1 MNKIFRIF
9 TAAALF
15 AGVSVAC
22 TDLSDFEDRIDSLE
36 GRVTALETQ
45 IKGLNANIEALQ
57 QLVAGG
63 TINSATN
70 NNGVWTLVLTN
81 GETLTLTQGSIGVG
95 NAPVMSV
102 DKDGYW
108 MVDYGTGATYILI
121 DGNKVKAIG
130 TDGKTPVFGVDANG
144 FWTVSYDD
152 GQTYTQVKGADG
164 NPVSALPQGEVQDP
178 YFEDVKLVDGNLE
191 VTLRGGEKVTVP
203 VLTDFLCAIENEG
216 LQLFAPGETK
226 PFNVT
231 LKGVKNTMLTAPAG
245 WKATLSE
252 AVEGKAVLTVTA
264 PKGTKSTIADSGAD
278 VTILAFSEQNY
289 AAISKIQ
296 VQLTDAPVVINPI
309 ANVTAGEATET
320 SLTYNVATAD
330 ATSWK
335 YIHQKETEVAPDA
348 AKIAAEG
355 TEGTGTSVTI
365 EGLESGTAYVL
376 YVLPV
381 NGSIQ
386 GPVASATNTTKKQLV
401 ASYYAL
407 YNEGETITIDGVAI
421 SKETHGE
428 ATLMEADGNITTNG
442 VYFLKE
448 GVTAAY
454 TGTNGIKKFIVIGDK
469 EGTRSTFKSPVD
481 ANMKLNGNG
490 DGTGYVIFHNVAF
503 DQTTTSTQ
511 YAITLNF
518 NEAFPMIMFSDCE
531 IRQNSAKPIFYL
543 SNGSR
548 SIADL
553 RFVNCDCKVTA
564 AQPFLSCGSST
575 AAYGTY
581 TVKNCVFYGD
591 GTKGFNLHG
600 GNKVAFGNIV
610 FTNNTFV
617 NVLAANNVWF
627 NCGTITKA
635 TVTGNLLYMA
645 ADKLMENNQSI
656 LNSAN
661 ALITGGTIENNIFYT
676 GQEKSYMA
684 IYGGKDKWFEGVKEI
699 TKLTSD
705 PFVGGTFDLSTGKF
719 VPGSEYASYGAQR

>member
-1 MNKIFRIF
+1 MNKIIRII
-9 TAAALF
+9 AAAAFTLGMS
-15 AGVSVAC
+15 AAC

-102 DKDGYW
+102 NKDGYW

-152 GQTYTQVKGADG
+152 GKTYTQVKGADG
-164 NPVSALPQGEVQDP
+164 NPVSALPQGDAKDP
-178 YFEDVKLVDGNLE
+178 YFEDVKLVDGNL
-191 VTLRGGEKVTVP
+191 VITLRSGEKITVP

-216 LQLFAPGETK
+216 LQLFAPGEIK
-226 PFNVT
+226 PFNVAV
-231 LKGVKNTMLTAPAG
+231 KGVKSTMITAPAG
-245 WKATLSE
+245 WVASLSE

-264 PKGTKSTIADSGAD
+264 PKGTKSTVADSGAD

-296 VQLTDAPVVINPI
+296 VQLTDAPVVFNPV

-320 SLTYNVATAD
+320 ALTYNVATSD

-335 YIHQKETEVAPDA
+335 YICQKEGDAAPDA

-386 GPVASATNTTKKQLV
+386 GPVASATNTTKKQLI

-407 YNEGETITIDGVAI
+407 YNAGQPITIDGVTI
-421 SKETHGE
+421 SKETHGD
-428 ATLMEADGNITTNG
+428 ATLLEADANITTNG

-448 GVTAAY
+448 GVTATY
-454 TGTNGIKKFIVIGDK
+454 TGTGAIKKFIVIGDK

-481 ANMKLNGNG
+481 AYMKLNGNG
-490 DGTGYVIFHNVAF
+490 DGTGYVVFHNVVF

-511 YAITLNF
+511 YAITVNF
-518 NEAFPMIMFSDCE
+518 NEAFPIIMFSDCE
-531 IRQNSAKPIFYL
+531 IRQNSAKPIFYI
-543 SNGSR
+543 SSATR
-548 SIADL
+548 SITDL

-600 GNKVAFGNIV
+600 GNKVVFGNIV

-617 NVLAANNVWF
+617 NVLAGSNVWF

-705 PFVGGTFDLSTGKF
+705 PFTGGTFDLSAGKF
-719 VPGSEYASYGAQR
+719 VPGSEYASYGALR

>member
-45 IKGLNANIEALQ
+45 IKGLNGNIEALQ

-63 TINSATN
+63 TVNSATN

-108 MVDYGTGATYILI
+108 MVDYGTGATYVLI

-130 TDGKTPVFGVDANG
+130 TDGKTPMFGVDANG

-152 GQTYTQVKGADG
+152 GKTYTQVKGADG
-164 NPVSALPQGEVQDP
+164 NPVSALPQGDAKDP
-178 YFEDVKLVDGNLE
+178 YFEDVKIVDGNLE
-191 VTLRGGEKVTVP
+191 VTLRGGEKITVP

-231 LKGVKNTMLTAPAG
+231 LKGVKSTMITAPAG
-245 WKATLSE
+245 WNAALSE

-296 VQLTDAPVVINPI
+296 VQLTDAPVVFNPV

-320 SLTYNVATAD
+320 ALTYNVATSD

-335 YIHQKETEVAPDA
+335 YICQKEGDAAPDA

-407 YNEGETITIDGVAI
+407 YNAGQPITIDGVTI
-421 SKETHGE
+421 SKETHDD
-428 ATLMEADGNITTNG
+428 ATLLEADADITTNG

-448 GVTAAY
+448 GVTATY
-454 TGTNGIKKFIVIGDK
+454 TGAGAIKKFIVIGDK
-469 EGTRSTFKSPVD
+469 EGTRSTFKGPVD
-481 ANMKLNGNG
+481 AYMKLNGNG
-490 DGTGYVIFHNVAF
+490 DGTGYVIFHNIVF
-503 DQTTTSTQ
+503 DQTTKSTQ
-511 YAITLNF
+511 YAITVNF
-518 NEAFPMIMFSDCE
+518 NEAFPLIMFSNCE
-531 IRQNSAKPIFYL
+531 IRQNSIKPIFYI
-543 SNGSR
+543 SNASR

-610 FTNNTFV
+610 FTNNTIV
-617 NVLAANNVWF
+617 NVLAASNVWF

-705 PFVGGTFDLSTGKF
+705 PFAGGTFDLANGKF
-719 VPGSEYASYGAQR
+719 IPAAEYASYGAQR

>member
-45 IKGLNANIEALQ
+45 IKGLNGNIEALQ

-63 TINSATN
+63 TVNSATN
-70 NNGVWTLVLTN
+70 NKGVWTLVLTN

-108 MVDYGTGATYILI
+108 MVDYGTGATYVLI

-130 TDGKTPVFGVDANG
+130 TDGKTPMFGVDANG

-152 GQTYTQVKGADG
+152 GKTYTQVKGADG

-191 VTLRGGEKVTVP
+191 VTLRGGEKITVP

-216 LQLFAPGETK
+216 LQLFAPGEIK

-231 LKGVKNTMLTAPAG
+231 LKGVKSTMITAPAG
-245 WKATLSE
+245 WNAALSE

-264 PKGTKSTIADSGAD
+264 PKGTKSTVADSGAD

-320 SLTYNVATAD
+320 ALTYNVATAD

-335 YIHQKETEVAPDA
+335 YIHQKETEAAPDA

-407 YNEGETITIDGVAI
+407 YNAGETITIDGVAI
-421 SKETHGE
+421 SNETHGE

-454 TGTNGIKKFIVIGDK
+454 TGTSGIKKFIVIGDK

-490 DGTGYVIFHNVAF
+490 DGTGYVIFHNVVF

-543 SNGSR
+543 SNGNR

-617 NVLAANNVWF
+617 NVLAASNVWF

-705 PFVGGTFDLSTGKF
+705 PFAGGTFDLSAGKF

>member
-45 IKGLNANIEALQ
+45 IKGLNGNIEALQ

-63 TINSATN
+63 TVNSATN

-108 MVDYGTGATYILI
+108 MVDYGTGATYVLI

-130 TDGKTPVFGVDANG
+130 TDGKTPMFGVDANG

-152 GQTYTQVKGADG
+152 GKTYTQVKGADG

-191 VTLRGGEKVTVP
+191 VTLRGGEKITVP

-231 LKGVKNTMLTAPAG
+231 LKGVKSTMITAPAG
-245 WKATLSE
+245 WNAALSE

-320 SLTYNVATAD
+320 TLTYNVATAD

-335 YIHQKETEVAPDA
+335 YIHQKETEAAPDA

-376 YVLPV
+376 YVLPI
-381 NGSIQ
+381 NGTIQ
-386 GPVASATNTTKKQLV
+386 GNVASATNTTKKQLV

-407 YNEGETITIDGVAI
+407 YNAGQPITIDDVTI
-421 SKETHGE
+421 SKGTHGD
-428 ATLMEADGNITTNG
+428 ATLLEADADITTNG

-448 GVTAAY
+448 GVTATY
-454 TGTNGIKKFIVIGDK
+454 TGAGGIKKFIVIGDK
-469 EGTRSTFKSPVD
+469 EGSRSTFKSPVN
-481 ANMKLNGNG
+481 AYMKLNGSG
-490 DGTGYVIFHNVAF
+490 DGTGYVIFHNVVF

-511 YAITLNF
+511 YAITVNF
-518 NEAFPMIMFSDCE
+518 NEAFPIIMFSDCE
-531 IRQNSAKPIFYL
+531 IRQNSGKPIFYI
-543 SNGSR
+543 SNANR
-548 SIADL
+548 SITDL

-617 NVLAANNVWF
+617 NVLAASNVWF

-705 PFVGGTFDLSTGKF
+705 PFAGGTFDLSNGKF
-719 VPGSEYASYGAQR
+719 IPAAEYASYGAQR

>member
-45 IKGLNANIEALQ
+45 IKGLNGNIEALQ

-63 TINSATN
+63 TVNSATN

-108 MVDYGTGATYILI
+108 MVDYGTGATYVLI

-130 TDGKTPVFGVDANG
+130 TDGKTPMFGVDANG
-144 FWTVSYDD
+144 FWTVSYDE
-152 GQTYTQVKGADG
+152 GKTYTQVKGADG
-164 NPVSALPQGEVQDP
+164 NPVSALPQGDAQDP

-191 VTLRGGEKVTVP
+191 VTLRGGEKITVP

-231 LKGVKNTMLTAPAG
+231 LKGVKSTMITAPAG
-245 WKATLSE
+245 WYAALSE

-296 VQLTDAPVVINPI
+296 VQLTDAPVVFNPV

-320 SLTYNVATAD
+320 ALTYNVATSD

-335 YIHQKETEVAPDA
+335 YICQKEGDAAPDA

-376 YVLPV
+376 YVLPI
-381 NGSIQ
+381 NGTIQ

-407 YNEGETITIDGVAI
+407 YNAGETITIDGVAI
-421 SKETHGE
+421 SNETHGE

-454 TGTNGIKKFIVIGDK
+454 TGTSGIKKFIVIGDK

-490 DGTGYVIFHNVAF
+490 DGTGYVIFHNVVF

-543 SNGSR
+543 SNGNR

-617 NVLAANNVWF
+617 NVLAASNVWF

-705 PFVGGTFDLSTGKF
+705 PFAGGTFDLSAGKF